1 MVGPW
6 LIISYALAKFAA
18 YSAWATYGVRL
29 SRPSSQ
35 LSERIRSGVGL
46 GALRWVIGFGFGFG
60 VFFVTLFFPVE
71 RVWSLYFLIY
81 IPIRFVEW
89 GIIASMLASDAF
101 RPYSKRML
109 IWIVGGIVVS
119 VLVDLV
125 HPDMIEETRF
135 CVGRC
140 LC

>member
-1 MVGPW
+1 MVGTV
-6 LIISYALAKFAA
+6 LVVSYALAKFAA
-18 YSAWATYGVRL
+18 YSVWAGYGVRL

-35 LSERIRSGVGL
+35 PRERMWSGLRL
-46 GALRWVIGFGFGFG
+46 GALRWAIGFGFGIG
-60 VFFVTLFFPVE
+60 VFFVTLFFPVGNIWP
-71 RVWSLYFLIY
+71 VYFLIY

-89 GIIASMLASDAF
+89 GIIASMLASDVF
-101 RPYSKRML
+101 RPYSKQML

-125 HPDMIEETRF
+125 HPDMIEDARF